1 MASFRQSQKQN
12 GFTLIE
18 LLVVIAIIAVLI
30 ALLLPAVQQAREA
43 ARRSQCKNNL
53 KQIGLALHNYHDLHG
68 VLPPGWTN
76 PVNNLASDYC
86 YTGSPDG
93 GAPWTVLILPLL
105 DQMALYNKFDFQTMK
120 FGSNSNWAPAGTRAL
135 FVRMPVYQCPSDPA
149 ISRYH
154 LSLSYMGI
162 EGGGSPDCT
171 SSPGDLV
178 YYSRNGALWV
188 NSRVGFRDMTDG
200 SSNVLL
206 VGESKYW
213 RTDPDTASRLAGSS
227 WATSP
232 KMNGRNGTGAPWT
245 NIVVFNQIN
254 QYEETT
260 ASASAED
267 MWEVL
272 RGHTSNTMGS
282 YHTGGCHGLFGDGA
296 IRFLSENMDLTTLH
310 RLGSIAD
317 GNPLGDF

>member
-1 MASFRQSQKQN
+1 MFSLSQHRKAS

-18 LLVVIAIIAVLI
+18 LLVVIAIIAVLV

-43 ARRSQCKNNL
+43 ARRSHCKNNL

-86 YTGSPDG
+86 FTGSADG
-93 GAPWTVLILPLL
+93 GAPWTVMILPLI
-105 DQMALYNKFDFQTMK
+105 DQLALYNKFDFTTMK
-120 FGSNSNWAPAGTRAL
+120 FGSNSNTAPPGVRKL
-135 FVRMPVYQCPSDPA
+135 FVRIPTYQCPTDPA
-149 ISRYH
+149 ATRFP
-154 LSLSYMGI
+154 LSLNYMGI
-162 EGGGSPDCT
+162 EGGGAPDCIT
-171 SSPGDLV
+171 SPSNDV
-178 YYSRNGALWV
+178 YYSRNGSLWV

-213 RTDPDTASRLAGSS
+213 RTDPDNASRLAGSS

-232 KMNGRNGTGAPWT
+232 KMNFKNSAGSTWT

-254 QYEETT
+254 QYEEST
-260 ASASAED
+260 ANTIEG
-267 MWEVL
+267 MWEIL
-272 RGHTSNTMGS
+272 RPHTSNTMGS
-282 YHTGGCHGLFGDGA
+282 HHTGGCHGLFGDGA
-296 IRFLSENMDLTTLH
+296 VRFLNENMDLTTLQ

-317 GNPLGDF
+317 GNPLAEF